1 MISNIIALGAS
12 VFTVWTVFRYFILIE
27 IRIDENSFKIIYDK
41 CKENKKI
48 LIEEEFTHE
57 KKYPIIFSAICF
69 LENCPWF
76 YISHQERLLSAGW
89 VPKDYVSKVVLFRSK
104 YNRFKTFLNNCHK
117 KNTNVPVDLLIP
129 YSSDKI
135 GHIKKYPDPIVE
147 NNLCFDFEDD
157 IKNKTKTSA
166 IFYGNPGNGKTT
178 FIKYIACKYNLPIK
192 IITFSPEWSNYELL
206 LLFSQIPND
215 CIVLFEDFDNYFNG
229 RKCIIG
235 EDNKNIKFTFDV
247 ILNALDGI
255 YNTYENVIFIMTV
268 NDILKVDPSLK
279 ERPSRFKYAI
289 EFENPSINLLEKLF
303 KNTEYARKVE
313 GMNLDQA
320 LTLLSYIE
328 KGVDFDVA
336 IKRIPKKMSCTNF

>member
-12 VFTVWTVFRYFILIE
+12 VFTIWTVFRYFILIE
-27 IRIDENSFKIIYDK
+27 IRIDENSFKILYDK
-41 CKENKKI
+41 LKEKNKI

-57 KKYPIIFSAICF
+57 KKYPIVFSAICF
-69 LENCPWF
+69 LEQCPWF
-76 YISHQERLLSAGW
+76 YVSHQERLFTAGW
-89 VPKDYVSKVVLFRSK
+89 VTKDYVSKVVLFRNK
-104 YNRFKTFLNNCHK
+104 YKKFKEFLQSCHK
-117 KNTNVPVDLLIP
+117 KNTNIPVDILIP
-129 YSSDKI
+129 YASDKI

-147 NNLCFDFEDD
+147 NDLCFDFEQD
-157 IKNKTKTSA
+157 IIDKNKTSA

-215 CIVLFEDFDNYFNG
+215 CIVLFEDFDNYFHG
-229 RKCIIG
+229 RKCVIG

-268 NDILKVDPSLK
+268 NDISKVDISLK
-279 ERPSRFKYAI
+279 ERPGRFKYVI
-289 EFENPSINLLEKLF
+289 EFQNPSVKLLEKLF
-303 KNTEYARKVE
+303 ENPENANRVN

-320 LTLLSYIE
+320 LTLLGYLN
-328 KGVDFDVA
+328 KGVEFDAA
-336 IKRIPKKMSCTNF
+336 IKKIPRNN

>member
-41 CKENKKI
+41 CKEKKKI
-48 LIEEEFTHE
+48 LIEEEYTHE
-57 KKYPIIFSAICF
+57 KKYPIVFSAICF

-104 YNRFKTFLNNCHK
+104 YKRFKEFLSNCHK
-117 KNTNVPVDLLIP
+117 KNTNIPVDLLIP

-135 GHIKKYPDPIVE
+135 GHIKDHPNPIIE
-147 NNLCFDFEDD
+147 NSLCYDIEDD
-157 IKNKTKTSA
+157 IKNKIKTSA
-166 IFYGNPGNGKTT
+166 ILYGNPGNGKTT

-247 ILNALDGI
+247 VLNALDGI

-268 NDILKVDPSLK
+268 NDINKVDFALK
-279 ERPSRFKYAI
+279 ERPSRFKYSI
-289 EFENPSINLLEKLF
+289 EFKNPTIDLIHQLLGEEKDA
-303 KNTEYARKVE
+303 NQVD
-313 GMNLDQA
+313 GMNLDQI
-320 LTLLSYIE
+320 LTVKNNLE
-328 KGVDFDVA
+328 KGLSLKDA
-336 IKRIPKKMSCTNF
+336 ISKIPCHKK